1 MKLIEFY
8 LDPVVQTRQ
17 VLDTGWLPIRLS
29 VLEDPEVQEGR
40 RTPRWSW
47 SRRSTPTTPSSPRIT
62 TR

>member
-8 LDPVVQTRQ
+8 LDPAVQTRQ

-29 VLEDPEVQEGR
+29 VLGDPEVQQGARMR
-40 RTPRWSW
+40 RSCW
-47 SRRSTPTTPSSPRIT
+47 SRRSTPTTRSSPPTT